1 MSEIFNIIHLDNK
14 GVKNKYIFSIDK
26 FNNNNDN
33 ISKIYI
39 MMIVYFKLKKKLLV
53 K

>member
-26 FNNNNDN
+26 FNNNNSEYIKT
-33 ISKIYI
+33 ISQC
-39 MMIVYFKLKKKLLV
+39 
-53 K
+53 